1 MTSPHLVPR
10 TPGGDLLLAE
20 LAASASASADAK
32 PNADQKVIDDFGA
45 EWARFDQTGL
55 SEAEQLALFE
65 DYFSIFPWSQLPKD
79 AKGMDVGCG
88 SGRWANMCAPRVG
101 HLLLVDPAAAA
112 LNVAKHK
119 IRQRNNVSF
128 HHADVAH
135 LPGQDGEFDF
145 AYSLGVLHH
154 VPDTPRA
161 ICSVGQK
168 LKPGAPFLIYLYY
181 ALDNRPAWFRG
192 MWQVS
197 NVLRNFIANSPRGLK
212 HMMCEAI
219 AATVYWPL
227 ARVARVAEML
237 GLNASNFPLHF
248 YRHLSLYT
256 MRTDALDRFG
266 TTLEQRF
273 TRQQIQTMLE
283 AAGFVDVRFREGEP
297 YWVALGIKAG

>member
-1 MTSPHLVPR
+1 MTPPDHQPHAH
-10 TPGGDLLLAE
+10 PGQLLLADVG
-20 LAASASASADAK
+20 AGAVTQAHAQA
-32 PNADQKVIDDFGA
+32 NADQKVIDDFGA

-55 SEAEQLALFE
+55 SEPEQRALFE
-65 DYFSIFPWSQLPKD
+65 DYFSVFPWAQLPSG

-119 IRQRNNVSF
+119 LRQRNNVSF

-154 VPDTPRA
+154 VPDTTRA
-161 ICSVGQK
+161 IQSISQK

-181 ALDNRPAWFRG
+181 ALDNRPAWFRNLWR
-192 MWQVS
+192 MS
-197 NVLRNFIANSPRGLK
+197 NVLREAIANSPRGLK
-212 HMMCEAI
+212 HLMCEAI

-227 ARVARVAEML
+227 ARTAHFAERLGVDARH
-237 GLNASNFPLHF
+237 FPLYF
-248 YRHLSLYT
+248 YRDLSFYT

-273 TRQQIQTMLE
+273 SRPQIQTMLE
-283 AAGFVDVRFREGEP
+283 DAGFVNIVFREGEP